1 MARLGFR
8 TSRVAICCLHTALPL
23 IAAVFCGCCCC
34 LLKKGTTN
42 VWQGVQQQMLFLA
55 WGIYK
60 WPWRSAQGP
69 MKRGKA

>member
-23 IAAVFCGCCCC
+23 IAAVFAVAVVAVC
-34 LLKKGTTN
+34 LKKE
-42 VWQGVQQQMLFLA
+42 QQMLFLA